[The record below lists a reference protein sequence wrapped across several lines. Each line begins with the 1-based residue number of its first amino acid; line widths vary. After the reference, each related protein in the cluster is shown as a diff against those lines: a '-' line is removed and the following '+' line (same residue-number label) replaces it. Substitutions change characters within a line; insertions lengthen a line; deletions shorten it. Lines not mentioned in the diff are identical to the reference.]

1 MKKIAAVV
9 TTTIALASVAGQAR
23 AASPEQRIAALERQ
37 VALLARGP
45 AATPDERKIAA
56 LQRRATAL
64 EKRVKKLEKS
74 LNDVSQ
80 GVFAIA
86 LLTVLE
92 AAYSECLTA
101 STADAFAGTWNV
113 VDQIAQA
120 TQAGKVYFGPQAAV
134 SDFDSCT
141 SLKVTRLQT
150 VPPSVSPFSA
160 LTALLGDLDE
170 E

>member
-1 MKKIAAVV
+1 MKKVTAVV
-9 TTTIALASVAGQAR
+9 TTAIALASLAGNAR

-37 VALLARGP
+37 VASLARGP
-45 AATPDERKIAA
+45 AATPEERKIAA
-56 LQRRATAL
+56 LERRAVAL

-74 LNDVSQ
+74 LNDLTV
-80 GVFAIA
+80 GLVAIG
-86 LLTVLE
+86 LLAVLE

-101 STADAFAGTWNV
+101 ATADAFAGTWNV

-141 SLKVTRLQT
+141 NLKVTRLQT

-160 LTALLGDLDE
+160 LTALIGDLE